1 MFKQATAFEIFDLKL
16 RQLNRHRNES
26 KREVSDDPQIANKDE
41 HLKDPFE
48 ILNKPRHRR
57 VKSHVDNPLPIQPE
71 TTQADQLERSVTLKK
86 LPEYGPITLVRGTV
100 PKMISLKSVPA
111 KIYVLCVSPNHLIR
125 CSCLVDMEA
134 FAKSAQFL
142 FLKNQTFA
150 HFAEK

>member
-41 HLKDPFE
+41 QLKDPLE

-57 VKSHVDNPLPIQPE
+57 VKSQVHNPLPIQPE
-71 TTQADQLERSVTLKK
+71 MTQALDQLERSVTLKK
-86 LPEYGPITLVRGTV
+86 LPEYGPITLARGTV
-100 PKMISLKSVPA
+100 AKTISLKSVPA
-111 KIYVLCVSPNHLIR
+111 KIYVLCVSPNHRIQ
-125 CSCLVDMEA
+125 CSCLVAMEA
-134 FAKSAQFL
+134 FAKIARFQ

-150 HFAEK
+150 HFAE